1 MPSNTGSRLQRVCA
15 CFVVMVGPL
24 APLNLAEAALNP
36 RLNPDGAREAA
47 PLVYGI
53 PEGEVSLTG
62 FQCDIISEEDAAA
75 FAADPDDSETP
86 PTVGLELVLDTG
98 GFSALAA
105 SGHAGRDDI
114 SSAEMKNPLSA
125 RLSRIIVG
133 HGSAS
138 LNDGGVL
145 EEVSLPE
152 ASMSVA
158 DLLERC
164 RP

>member
-1 MPSNTGSRLQRVCA
+1 MI
-15 CFVVMVGPL
+15 M
-24 APLNLAEAALNP
+24 APVNLAEAALNP

-53 PEGEVSLTG
+53 PEGEVSLIG
-62 FQCDIISEEDAAA
+62 FQCDITSEESAAA

-98 GFSALAA
+98 GFSGLAA
-105 SGHAGRDDI
+105 SGHAGREEI
-114 SSAEMKNPLSA
+114 SAFETKNPLSA

-133 HGSAS
+133 RGNSS
-138 LNDGGVL
+138 LNDGAVL

-158 DLLERC
+158 DLIERC

>member
-1 MPSNTGSRLQRVCA
+1 MPSNAGSRLQCVCA
-15 CFVVMVGPL
+15 CFVMMVAPP
-24 APLNLAEAALNP
+24 APLNFAEAAVNAS
-36 RLNPDGAREAA
+36 LNPDGAREAA

-62 FQCDIISEEDAAA
+62 FQCDVTSEENAAA

-86 PTVGLELVLDTG
+86 PTVGLELVLGTDSLST
-98 GFSALAA
+98 LAA

-114 SSAEMKNPLSA
+114 SAAETKNPLSA

-133 HGSAS
+133 HGGAS
-138 LNDGGVL
+138 LNDGSVL

-158 DLLERC
+158 DLIKRC